1 MRMEI
6 QNEHSYGVIGLTV
19 GYRET
24 PGPLTADA
32 SHINSA
38 GASSMHRLAG
48 SFFFLSSGR
57 MASFSQ

>member
-19 GYRET
+19 GYTDT

-48 SFFFLSSGR
+48 SFFFLSSGH